1 MSTVFRP
8 EDRAVLLR
16 RLDALSPHDA
26 PRWGRMNAP
35 QMVTH
40 VAEQMRMALG
50 ELPVALKKT
59 PVRHFPVKQL
69 LVYWLP
75 WPKGLPTSRELLAR
89 VPAGW
94 DGDRADARALLER
107 CGARGRAGPWAL
119 HPAFGTL
126 SGRAWGVLIYRHTD
140 HHLRQFGR

>member
-1 MSTVFRP
+1 MSTVFRA

-16 RLDALSPHDA
+16 RLDALSPRDVA
-26 PRWGRMNAP
+26 RWGRMNAP

-50 ELPVALKKT
+50 ELPVTLRQT
-59 PVRHFPVKQL
+59 PLGRFPVKQL

-75 WPKGLPTSRELLAR
+75 WPKGVRTSPELLAR
-89 VPAGW
+89 VPAAW
-94 DGDRADARALLER
+94 EADRADVRALLER
-107 CGARGRAGPWAL
+107 CGARGRAGPWAV
-119 HPAFGTL
+119 HPAFGPL
-126 SGRAWGVLIYRHTD
+126 SGRAWGVLLHRHTD